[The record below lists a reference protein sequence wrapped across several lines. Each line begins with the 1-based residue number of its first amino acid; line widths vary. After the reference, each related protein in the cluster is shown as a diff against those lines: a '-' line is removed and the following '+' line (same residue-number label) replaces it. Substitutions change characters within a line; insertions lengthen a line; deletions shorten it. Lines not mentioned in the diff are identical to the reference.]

1 MAEPKSNGFSIASM
15 ACGIASIV
23 LSGSVGIA
31 LAIVSLVMRAIYRNK
46 HNGMDNSETQA
57 GYITSIIGLVICGI
71 QLLMVIALIVLFF
84 ALGMAG
90 IMSAIMSGV

>member
-57 GYITSIIGLVICGI
+57 GYITSIIALVICGI

-90 IMSAIMSGV
+90 IMSGV

>member
-1 MAEPKSNGFSIASM
+1 MEESKSNGFSIASM

-23 LSGSVGIA
+23 LSGSVGIE

-46 HNGMDNSETQA
+46 HNGMDNSETQT
-57 GYITSIIGLVICGI
+57 GLITSTIALVICGI
-71 QLLMVIALIVLFF
+71 QLLMVIIFIVLFF
-84 ALGMAG
+84 ALCAAG